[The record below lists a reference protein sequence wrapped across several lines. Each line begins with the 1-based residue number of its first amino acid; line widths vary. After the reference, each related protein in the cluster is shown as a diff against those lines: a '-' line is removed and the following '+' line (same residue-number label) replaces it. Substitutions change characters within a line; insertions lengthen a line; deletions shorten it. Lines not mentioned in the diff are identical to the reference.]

1 MTRRG
6 WFTLAAVLMIP
17 VALALGVG
25 GGVVLQREVLD
36 EVFVPPGIPENAV
49 PQFQLIGEAWKLIRR
64 RYIDQAAAQPWDL
77 AYGAI
82 RGMVQTLGDVGHS
95 RFLTPE
101 MAERHQDFTRGV
113 YEGIGAYVE
122 MREGQVVIVAP
133 IDGSPAQEA
142 GLQAGDV
149 IVSVNGEEVTGKP
162 LDQVVEEITGPAGT
176 EVTLTIRRPET
187 GETRTLTLERASVN
201 VDRVQWTQLPDS
213 DVAYIRISAFSQ
225 GVTQELEEALNG
237 IDEADIDGYILDLRN
252 NPGGLLSE
260 AVGVTSRFL
269 ADGTVVLRR
278 QADDEV
284 ISVPV
289 EEEVPKWTETEMVIL
304 INEGTASA
312 AEIVTGALQDA
323 GRATVVGQTTFGAGT
338 VLNQFELS
346 DDSVILLAV
355 EEWLTPAEREIWR
368 KGLAPDVAV
377 ALPEGVAP
385 LISFR
390 GEDPTAEALQ
400 ESGDTQ
406 LLRALD
412 ILEGESA

>member
-1 MTRRG
+1 
-6 WFTLAAVLMIP
+6 
-17 VALALGVG
+17 
-25 GGVVLQREVLD
+25 
-36 EVFVPPGIPENAV
+36 
-49 PQFQLIGEAWKLIRR
+49 
-64 RYIDQAAAQPWDL
+64 
-77 AYGAI
+77 
-82 RGMVQTLGDVGHS
+82 
-95 RFLTPE
+95 

-269 ADGTVVLRR
+269 AEGTVVLRR